1 MQYMQYQNNRLKNKK
16 IYEVDKLLSVYEE
29 CLKSNGYFLDEAIT
43 MPLQEARQ
51 AWTEFCN
58 QFNTYEAMPTPNKMH
73 KMQEYFEKFEKNFE
87 KVNALME
94 KYLFSKFR
102 SNFYQKIQTLLCE
115 LYNFLFAGPQHL
127 RGPGYFIPTNKV
139 VEKKYTITT
148 CRNGLFKNMD
158 KVKADI
164 LISSPANEVN
174 PLKPKTGAIV
184 SQLHC

>member
-1 MQYMQYQNNRLKNKK
+1 MNER

-29 CLKSNGYFLDEAIT
+29 CLKSNGYILDEAIT

-51 AWTEFCN
+51 TWTEFCG
-58 QFNTYEAMPTPNKMH
+58 QFDTYKAIPTPNKMH
-73 KMQEYFEKFEKNFE
+73 KMQESFEKCEKNFE

-94 KYLFSKFR
+94 EILFSSFR
-102 SNFYQKIQTLLCE
+102 SNLYQKIQTLLCE

-139 VEKKYTITT
+139 VEEKSTITT
-148 CRNGLFKNMD
+148 CRNRLFKNMD
-158 KVKADI
+158 RIKADI

-174 PLKPKTGAIV
+174 PLEPKAGAIF
-184 SQLHC
+184 SQLHR